1 MSSFIIVIFCI
12 SLKSVKSRKAV
23 CYSMFLPSLRA
34 KQSNPP
40 SSKLMK
46 SRLLRRFA
54 PRNDIPGFHQ
64 RQRIISKIVNPV
76 ELVPASIKQGTGI
89 QQTLDAGSCPE

>member
-1 MSSFIIVIFCI
+1 MLFNVF
-12 SLKSVKSRKAV
+12 AV
-23 CYSMFLPSLRA
+23 FASET
-34 KQSNPP
+34 KQSPLSEINEVEIAV
-40 SSKLMK
+40 SLCS
-46 SRLLRRFA
+46 
-54 PRNDIPGFHQ
+54 RNDISGVNQ